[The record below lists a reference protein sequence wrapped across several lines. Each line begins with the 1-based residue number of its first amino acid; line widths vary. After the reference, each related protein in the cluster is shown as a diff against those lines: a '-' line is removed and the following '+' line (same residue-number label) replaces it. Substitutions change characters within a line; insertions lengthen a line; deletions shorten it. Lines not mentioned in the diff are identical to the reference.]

1 MIGEG
6 LSKKFWVRPETS
18 PSKFLVEEI
27 PQMNFERRKKLAGRK
42 KEPLE
47 LIQAKGKKHLT
58 KEEIKKLLT
67 KELCLVEEN
76 VLVIDVTNTI
86 VNAKSK

>member
-1 MIGEG
+1 M
-6 LSKKFWVRPETS
+6 VRVY
-18 PSKFLVEEI
+18 K
-27 PQMNFERRKKLAGRK
+27 GRT
-42 KEPLE
+42 
-47 LIQAKGKKHLT
+47 HLT